1 MNYISIQSSKDVIE
15 HYGIKGMRWGIK
27 SRHADLRDNH
37 IAYKNL
43 KRKVKSIQKDLRK
56 QYGKS
61 NDPGYTKWRMKHKL
75 KAAKRYNQAEEVRRA
90 AQEAYELN
98 GRKITPGLEKA
109 NTKYNMLMR
118 ESRAHNTA
126 YNTDPHDY
134 VRNKSSYD
142 KYNVRKEVKNAFR
155 REGKIK

>member
-15 HYGIKGMRWGIK
+15 RFGIKGMRWGIK

-37 IAYKNL
+37 
-43 KRKVKSIQKDLRK
+43 
-56 QYGKS
+56 
-61 NDPGYTKWRMKHKL
+61 
-75 KAAKRYNQAEEVRRA
+75 
-90 AQEAYELN
+90 
-98 GRKITPGLEKA
+98 
-109 NTKYNMLMR
+109 
-118 ESRAHNTA
+118 TA

>member
-1 MNYISIQSSKDVIE
+1 
-15 HYGIKGMRWGIK
+15 MRWGIR
-27 SRHADLRDNH
+27 SRHADLRSNH
-37 IAYKNL
+37 DAYKNL
-43 KRKVKSIQKDLRK
+43 KRKVKSIQKDLIK
-56 QYGKS
+56 QHGRA

-75 KAAKRYNQAEEVRRA
+75 KSAKRYNQAEEIRRA
-90 AQEAYELN
+90 AQEKYEKN
-98 GRKITPGLEKA
+98 GRKITPGIEKA
-109 NTKYNMLMR
+109 NVKYNMLMR